1 MAEPSVFDTRP
12 SRFVSGGSP
21 ELLANIFRRGRMRSR
36 IQDRCSSPLTVATF
50 SAVALLVVVHRTVLA
65 GLFASRL
72 VCRKSCCANHCRQNR
87 KQNFSVILHEISF
100 VRDVIRR

>member
-1 MAEPSVFDTRP
+1 MIGIERDA
-12 SRFVSGGSP
+12 
-21 ELLANIFRRGRMRSR
+21 RR
-36 IQDRCSSPLTVATF
+36 LTVATLP
-50 SAVALLVVVHRTVLA
+50 AIALLVVVHRTVLA

-72 VCRKSCCANHCRQNR
+72 VCGKSCRANHCRQNR